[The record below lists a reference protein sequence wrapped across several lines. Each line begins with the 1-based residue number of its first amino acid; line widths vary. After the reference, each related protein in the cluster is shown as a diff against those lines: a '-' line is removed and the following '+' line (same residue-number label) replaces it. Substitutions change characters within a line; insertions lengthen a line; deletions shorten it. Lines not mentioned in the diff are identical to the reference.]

1 MILSLSRKA
10 RKFTRKRNRWTKIVD
25 LIAYFMRSWSLL
37 VALIAVAL
45 CDNVR
50 AEDARSASPRAQV
63 TVENWDKGGS
73 LSHWVYTHMS
83 EVFPVAV
90 VRRGG
95 AIADLPQQLRP
106 EIGALK
112 VSGKDELDQTLDHL
126 VNNGPVD
133 GCIVLHA
140 GKIVYEKYPTIQPT
154 DVHLIYSVTKA
165 FVLTSLAILEDQGK
179 IDLQKPVE
187 NFLPELKGS
196 AWAGIRLRDVADMR
210 SGIEGSESGMDA
222 YRNPAHKQFQLEAT
236 LGWQPRS
243 APTLPE
249 SAKRGDLVAFLG
261 TLKRERTPG
270 ETWAYTSS
278 NTAVIAEVISR
289 VTGKPLA
296 DNVSELI
303 WSKIGA
309 ERDAL
314 LVENEKKFPVAHAG
328 MASTL
333 RDLARFGLLFTKNS
347 GLAQH
352 NVISEQIIKR
362 IFSSRG
368 TGLDERGMLPL
379 TYQWDMLNDK
389 GEMVKGGWAGQLLY
403 INREKDVVVAYFGTN
418 LTANPKPEPLPCR
431 IIAKTFF

>member
-1 MILSLSRKA
+1 
-10 RKFTRKRNRWTKIVD
+10 
-25 LIAYFMRSWSLL
+25 MRSWSLL

-45 CDNVR
+45 FDQVY
-50 AEDARSASPRAQV
+50 AEDAKPASPRAQV

-83 EVFPVAV
+83 DVFPVAV

-95 AIADLPQQLRP
+95 TIVDLAQQLRP

-112 VSGKDELDQTLDHL
+112 LSGKDQPDQTLDQI
-126 VNNGPVD
+126 VNNGAVD
-133 GCIVLHA
+133 GCIVLH
-140 GKIVYEKYPTIQPT
+140 GGRIVYEKYPTIQPN

-179 IDLQKPVE
+179 IDLQQPVE

-196 AWAGIRLRDVADMR
+196 GWAGTRLRDVADMR
-210 SGIEGSESGMDA
+210 SGMEGSESSIDA

-236 LGWQPRS
+236 IGWQPRT
-243 APTLPE
+243 APNLPE
-249 SAKRGDLVAFLG
+249 SAKRGDLLAFLG
-261 TLKRERTPG
+261 TLKRERAPG

-296 DNVSELI
+296 DNISELI

-309 ERDAL
+309 ERDAI
-314 LVENEKKFPVAHAG
+314 LVENDKKFPVAHAG

-333 RDLARFGLLFTKNS
+333 RDVARFGLLFTKS
-347 GLAQH
+347 AGPAQR
-352 NVISEQIIKR
+352 NVISEQILQR

-389 GEMVKGGWAGQLLY
+389 SEMAKGGWGGQLLY
-403 INREKDVVVAYFGTN
+403 INRDKDVVVAYLGTN
-418 LTANPKPEPLPCR
+418 LTADPKPEPLPCR

>member
-1 MILSLSRKA
+1 
-10 RKFTRKRNRWTKIVD
+10 
-25 LIAYFMRSWSLL
+25 MRSWRLL

-45 CDNVR
+45 PDNTR
-50 AEDARSASPRAQV
+50 AEDVKPASPRTQV

-95 AIADLPQQLRP
+95 TIIDLPQQLRP

-112 VSGKDELDQTLDHL
+112 LSGKDQPDQTLDQF
-126 VNNGPVD
+126 VNNGAVD

-140 GKIVYEKYPTIQPT
+140 GKIVYEKYPTIQPN
-154 DVHLIYSVTKA
+154 DVHLIFSVTKA
-165 FVLTSLAILEDQGK
+165 LVSTTLAILEDQGK

-187 NFLPELKGS
+187 NYLPELKGS

-210 SGIEGSESGMDA
+210 SGIEGDESSPDA
-222 YRNPAHKQFQLEAT
+222 YRNPAHKEYQREAT
-236 LGWQPRS
+236 LGWEPRT
-243 APTLPE
+243 APNLPE
-249 SAKRGDLVAFLG
+249 AARRGDLLAFLG
-261 TLKRERTPG
+261 TLKAEHEPG
-270 ETWAYTSS
+270 ETWTYTSS
-278 NTAVIAEVISR
+278 NTSVLGEVITR
-289 VTGKPLA
+289 MTGKSLA
-296 DNVSELI
+296 DHISDLI

-309 ERDAL
+309 ERDASI
-314 LVENEKKFPVAHAG
+314 VVNEKKFPEAAAG
-328 MASTL
+328 MSATL
-333 RDLARFGLLFTKNS
+333 RDVARFGLLFIKNP
-347 GLAQH
+347 GPAQR
-352 NVISEQIIKR
+352 NVISEQIVKR
-362 IFSSRG
+362 IFTSRG
-368 TGLDERGMLPL
+368 TALDERGMLPL

-418 LTANPKPEPLPCR
+418 LTADPKPEPLPCR

>member
-1 MILSLSRKA
+1 
-10 RKFTRKRNRWTKIVD
+10 
-25 LIAYFMRSWSLL
+25 MRSWWLL

-45 CDNVR
+45 SDN
-50 AEDARSASPRAQV
+50 APADDAKPASLRAQV
-63 TVENWDKGGS
+63 TVENWDKGGP
-73 LSHWVYTHMS
+73 LSRWVYTHMS
-83 EVFPVAV
+83 EVFPSAVIRRSGAV
-90 VRRGG
+90 V
-95 AIADLPQQLRP
+95 DLPQQLRP

-112 VSGKDELDQTLDHL
+112 VSGKDQPDQTLDQF
-126 VNNGPVD
+126 VNNGAVD

-140 GKIVYEKYPTIQPT
+140 GKIVYEKYPTIQPN

-165 FVLTSLAILEDQGK
+165 FVSTSLAILEDQGK

-210 SGIEGSESGMDA
+210 SGIEGNESSADA

-236 LGWQPRS
+236 LGWQPRT
-243 APTLPE
+243 APNLPE
-249 SAKRGDLVAFLG
+249 SAKRGELFDFLG
-261 TLKRERTPG
+261 TLKREHTPG

-296 DNVSELI
+296 DNISELI

-314 LVENEKKFPVAHAG
+314 LVENERKFPVAHAG

-333 RDLARFGLLFTKNS
+333 RDLARFGLLFTKNP
-347 GLAQH
+347 GPAQR
-352 NVISEQIIKR
+352 NVISEQIVKR
-362 IFSSRG
+362 IFSSRS

-418 LTANPKPEPLPCR
+418 LTADPKPEPLPCR
-431 IIAKTFF
+431 MIAKTFF

>member
-1 MILSLSRKA
+1 MTALRECDPVEFAMQIIDSPYSMRCWWLPLL
-10 RKFTRKRNRWTKIVD
+10 
-25 LIAYFMRSWSLL
+25 LIS
-37 VALIAVAL
+37 IAL
-45 CDNVR
+45 CDEIR
-50 AEDARSASPRAQV
+50 AEEGKPAALRAQV

-73 LSHWVYTHMS
+73 LSRWVYTHMS
-83 EVFPVAV
+83 EVFPAAV
-90 VRRGG
+90 VRRSG
-95 AIADLPQQLRP
+95 AVVDLPQELRP

-112 VSGKDELDQTLDHL
+112 VSGKDEPNQTLDQF
-126 VNNGPVD
+126 VNNGAVD

-140 GKIVYEKYPTIQPT
+140 GKIVYEKYPTIQPN
-154 DVHLIYSVTKA
+154 DLHLIYSVTKA

-179 IDLQKPVE
+179 VDLQKPVE

-210 SGIEGSESGMDA
+210 SGIEGSESSMDA

-243 APTLPE
+243 APNLPE
-249 SAKRGDLVAFLG
+249 SAKRGDLLAFLG
-261 TLKRERTPG
+261 TLKRERAPG

-289 VTGKPLA
+289 VTGKTLA
-296 DNVSELI
+296 DNISELI
-303 WSKIGA
+303 WNKIGA
-309 ERDAL
+309 EHDAL

-333 RDLARFGLLFTKNS
+333 RDLARFGLLFAKNP
-347 GLAQH
+347 GPRQR
-352 NVISEQIIKR
+352 NVIPEQIVKR
-362 IFSSRG
+362 IFTSRG
-368 TGLDERGMLPL
+368 AGLDERGMLPL

-403 INREKDVVVAYFGTN
+403 INRDKEVVVAYSGTN
-418 LTANPKPEPLPCR
+418 LTANPKLELLPCR

>member
-1 MILSLSRKA
+1 
-10 RKFTRKRNRWTKIVD
+10 
-25 LIAYFMRSWSLL
+25 MRSWWLL

-45 CDNVR
+45 SDN
-50 AEDARSASPRAQV
+50 APADDAKPASLRAQV
-63 TVENWDKGGS
+63 TVENWDKGGP
-73 LSHWVYTHMS
+73 LSRWVYTHMS
-83 EVFPVAV
+83 EVFPSAVIRRSGAV
-90 VRRGG
+90 V
-95 AIADLPQQLRP
+95 DLPQQLRP

-112 VSGKDELDQTLDHL
+112 VSGKDQPDQTLDQF
-126 VNNGPVD
+126 VNNGAVD

-140 GKIVYEKYPTIQPT
+140 GKIVYEKYPTIQPN

-165 FVLTSLAILEDQGK
+165 FVSTSLAILEDQGK
-179 IDLQKPVE
+179 IDLQKRVE

-210 SGIEGSESGMDA
+210 SGIEGNEGSADA

-236 LGWQPRS
+236 LGWQPRT
-243 APTLPE
+243 APNLPE
-249 SAKRGDLVAFLG
+249 SAKRGELLDFLG
-261 TLKRERTPG
+261 TLKREHTPG

-296 DNVSELI
+296 DNISELI

-314 LVENEKKFPVAHAG
+314 LVENERKFPVAHAG

-333 RDLARFGLLFTKNS
+333 RDLARFGLLFTKNP
-347 GLAQH
+347 GPAQR
-352 NVISEQIIKR
+352 NVIPEQIVKR
-362 IFSSRG
+362 ILSSRG

-418 LTANPKPEPLPCR
+418 LTADPKPEPLPCR
-431 IIAKTFF
+431 MIAKTFF

>member
-1 MILSLSRKA
+1 
-10 RKFTRKRNRWTKIVD
+10 
-25 LIAYFMRSWSLL
+25 MRSWSSL
-37 VALIAVAL
+37 VALMAVAL
-45 CDNVR
+45 SDNAR
-50 AEDARSASPRAQV
+50 AEGAKSDSPRTQV
-63 TVENWDKGGS
+63 TVENWDKGGA

-83 EVFPVAV
+83 EVFPSAV

-95 AIADLPQQLRP
+95 AIVDLAQQLRP

-112 VSGKDELDQTLDHL
+112 LSGKDQPDQTLDQF
-126 VNNGPVD
+126 VNNGAVD

-140 GKIVYEKYPTIQPT
+140 GKIVYEKYPTIQPN

-165 FVLTSLAILEDQGK
+165 FVLTALAILEDQGK
-179 IDLQKPVE
+179 LDLQKPVE

-196 AWAGIRLRDVADMR
+196 GWAGTRLRDVVDMR
-210 SGIEGSESGMDA
+210 SGMEGSESSMDA

-243 APTLPE
+243 GPNLPE
-249 SAKRGDLVAFLG
+249 SAKRGDLLAFLG

-296 DNVSELI
+296 DNISELI

-309 ERDAL
+309 ERDAI
-314 LVENEKKFPVAHAG
+314 LVENDKKFPVAHAG

-333 RDLARFGLLFTKNS
+333 RDLARFGLLFTKS
-347 GLAQH
+347 AGPAQR
-352 NVISEQIIKR
+352 NVIPEQIVKR
-362 IFSSRG
+362 IFTSRG
-368 TGLDERGMLPL
+368 TALDEHGMLPL

-403 INREKDVVVAYFGTN
+403 VNREKDVVVAYFGTN
-418 LTANPKPEPLPCR
+418 LTADPKPEPLPCR